1 MQRIGIARFL
11 LRTRQLKIDH
21 SLFSGLLRTTRVFQC
36 DKILFDRQQCLI
48 LTFLAAEALY
58 SSQQLGLEG
67 LDLLL
72 AVRIVVIDF
81 NLDLLTWTVG

>member
-11 LRTRQLKIDH
+11 LGARQLKIDH
-21 SLFSGLLRTTRVFQC
+21 SLFSGLLRTSRVFQS

-48 LTFLAAEALY
+48 LTFLAAEALD
-58 SSQQLGLEG
+58 SSQQLGFEG

>member
-1 MQRIGIARFL
+1 M
-11 LRTRQLKIDH
+11 
-21 SLFSGLLRTTRVFQC
+21 FQS

-48 LTFLAAEALY
+48 LTFLAAKTLY

-81 NLDLLTWTVG
+81 NLDLLAWTIG